1 MLGDDFVQLKVIA
14 NKSIMLFNYQA
25 LDNRG
30 ENINGSIDAISM
42 DVAVSALQRRGFVV
56 SSISPVSSM
65 SDFEKK
71 ITFWR
76 GVSNKDIVL
85 LSRQMSTL
93 FQAQVSALRV
103 FRLLAGESIKPALRE
118 QLLEIAD
125 DLQGGS
131 SISKAL
137 SKHPAVFSNF
147 YINMVRAGEEA
158 GKLDE
163 TFGYLADYLE
173 RSYEI
178 VAKARN
184 ALIYPAFVM
193 FAFVVVMSLMMTVV
207 IPNLSGILKESGQEL
222 PIYTQAVIG
231 LSNFMTH
238 YGIFIVVGLIIG
250 GFFLWRWGKTPLGA
264 FAIDQFKLKAPF
276 FGTLFTKLYLSRIAD
291 NMNTLLLS
299 AVPIVKTLEI
309 TSEVVGNTVYKA
321 ILEESIE
328 EVKSGTPVSD
338 AFGKHPEIPGIMVQM
353 MKVGEETGELGT
365 ILKTLSSFYAR
376 EVGNAVDVLV
386 SLIEPAMVIMLGL
399 GVGFLMASILI
410 PIYNISASQ

>member
-1 MLGDDFVQLKVIA
+1 M
-14 NKSIMLFNYQA
+14 
-25 LDNRG
+25 
-30 ENINGSIDAISM
+30 NGSIDAISM
-42 DVAVSALQRRGFVV
+42 DVAVAALQHRGFAVSSIAPV
-56 SSISPVSSM
+56 SSIS
-65 SDFEKK
+65 DFEKT

-103 FRLLAGESIKPALRE
+103 FRLLAGESTKPALRE
-118 QLLEIAD
+118 KLLEVAD

-137 SKHPAVFSNF
+137 AKHPDVFSDF
-147 YINMVRAGEEA
+147 YVNMVKAGEEA

-173 RSYEI
+173 RSYAI
-178 VAKARN
+178 VSKARN

-193 FAFVVVMSLMMTVV
+193 FAFAVVMTLMMTVV
-207 IPNLSGILKESGQEL
+207 IPNLGSVLKESGQEL
-222 PIYTQAVIG
+222 PIYTQVVVG
-231 LSNFMTH
+231 LSDFMIH
-238 YGIFIVVGLIIG
+238 YGIFILVALIIG
-250 GFFLWRWGKTPLGA
+250 IFFLWRWSKTELGG
-264 FAIDQFKLKAPF
+264 FTIDKFKLTAPF
-276 FGTLFTKLYLSRIAD
+276 FGKLFTKLYLSRIAD

-299 AVPIVKTLEI
+299 AIPIVKTLEI
-309 TSEVVGNTVYKA
+309 TAEVVGNRVYKA
-321 ILEESIE
+321 ILEDTIE
-328 EVKSGTPVSD
+328 AVKSGTPVSD
-338 AFGKHPEIPGIMVQM
+338 ALGRHQEIPGIMVQM

-365 ILKTLSSFYAR
+365 ILKTMADFYAR
-376 EVGNAVDVLV
+376 EVSNAVDVLV

-410 PIYNISASQ
+410 PIYNISANQ